1 MIRLQHKVDEVNQV
15 KLNERQNK
23 IISIISKN
31 DGLSSD
37 EIHTLVGKEFYSR
50 PTVNRD
56 LALLL
61 HNNIL
66 KQIGLGRTTKYA
78 LNQSILLKQFDV
90 DEYFK
95 LDFRSD
101 IINHFNMDIFKEINT
116 LFTKDEL
123 VQIDQLNQ
131 VYKHKMMGQT
141 NTGIKKELERLTIEF
156 SWKSSSIEG
165 NTYTLL
171 DTERLIKEKVKAEG
185 HSEEEAT
192 MILNHKYAL
201 SYILENPS
209 YFQELS
215 VYKLEEL
222 HHLISKELS
231 ITFGIRRSMVGIT
244 GTNYRPLD
252 NEFSIREALEKLF
265 FYLNSETNP
274 VEKAL
279 IAVAMISYI
288 QPFEDGNKRT
298 ARMLG
303 NAILIANNL
312 IPVSFVG
319 VNNIEYKK
327 AIILFYEQN
336 SIVYLKQLFLEQYAL
351 ATNKYF

>member
-1 MIRLQHKVDEVNQV
+1 M

-23 IISIISKN
+23 IIAILNKK
-31 DGLSSD
+31 DQLSPN
-37 EIHTLVGKEFYSR
+37 EIHTLLGKKHYSR

-61 HNNIL
+61 QNNHL
-66 KQIGLGRTTKYA
+66 RKIGVGRSTKYV
-78 LNQSILLKQFDV
+78 LNRSILLKQFDV

-101 IINHFNMDIFKEINT
+101 IISTFNMDIFKELNN

-123 VQIDQLNQ
+123 SHIDDLNQ
-131 VYKHKMMGQT
+131 LYRNKIMGQT
-141 NTGIKKELERLTIEF
+141 ITGIKKELERLTIEF

-192 MILNHKYAL
+192 MILNHKNAL

-209 YFQELS
+209 YFQDLS
-215 VYKLEEL
+215 IYKLEEL
-222 HHLISKELS
+222 HHLISEGLS
-231 ITFGIRRSMVGIT
+231 ITFGIRRSMVGII

-265 FYLNSETNP
+265 VNLNSNTNP

-279 IAVAMISYI
+279 ISVAMISYI

-319 VNNIEYKK
+319 IDNIEYKK

-336 SIVYLKQLFLEQYAL
+336 SIAYLKQLFLEQYQL
-351 ATNKYF
+351 STRKYF